1 MTVELMAGVL
11 GIIIILLIA
20 ALFFVIKNNS
30 KLQNLQKN
38 LVDIGQLQTHRDAY
52 RRSQRDMKQIID
64 SLPWPMFIINPKEL
78 AVSYGNDAFK
88 KTFRFDG
95 EKTTEFNIWT
105 VMPERQSNGRD
116 SKECIR
122 DFVSSVR
129 KSPAVFTEEQD
140 YLLPFGEIV
149 LMRTVGAEIYYNGE
163 PSVSVVLQDVSVQ
176 KKEAELLRSLA
187 DKEREAN
194 ELKSRFI
201 INMSHEIRTPMNG
214 IIGLADIQLQKTY
227 DKETRDA
234 FKKISLSAKLLM
246 AIVNDILDYSK
257 IDAGKLNIIE
267 EEFILESILFKAM
280 QTAFER
286 IGDKNVDML
295 LKMAD
300 DVPRKVIGDAV
311 RVWQIIQNVLDNS
324 AKYTERGNIMLQ
336 VSMEDKAFSM
346 EDKAFSLEDKQLYLF
361 RIADTGIGMNR
372 EQLDKVY
379 IPFEQ
384 FSPTDWKNSGTG
396 LGLPVTKHLVEL
408 MGGTIAMQSQEG
420 WGTVTEIRIPLG
432 ISEWDEPAIDKSA
445 FAILGDKHVL
455 IVDDAA
461 AGAQVIAEL
470 LDSIGARSEVAR
482 SEEAIE
488 LIRERAEEYDII
500 ILESKLDQNI
510 LKTLRSYP
518 FIKTKL
524 IVLQKPYKPTR
535 FLERL
540 CALLGGVTP
549 AYSMRNKKYHFPN
562 ARVLVCED
570 NAINQDVIAGVLEL
584 FSIQAVIA
592 VNGEEGIKWLDKE
605 EFDLVIM
612 DLLMPVMD
620 GHEATR
626 AIRSSGKPYQT
637 VPIIAMTANAMDEEM
652 AVCLEEGMNGYVTKP
667 IDLDRL
673 YHELLK
679 WLPVSSKEE
688 VVESADL
695 NRLESLDL
703 EAETDSQKAELEK
716 LGIDVDEATAR
727 FAGKF
732 ETYCRSLRKF
742 ATDIDSNGMRDVAV
756 AAESDIVELRRYV
769 HGLKGVT
776 ANLSIKEENLMLQK
790 LEQTIKDGNPDI
802 GLYQQLYHRLTRL
815 AQMILSVVGIE
826 QPKDLEAGSWD
837 ECKLLLAE
845 LKQLLLRA
853 KARECEQVIDRIKA
867 KAWENIDTEL
877 LEKIYGS
884 VEEYD
889 YSKTLTILEQL
900 L

>member
-1 MTVELMAGVL
+1 MTE
-11 GIIIILLIA
+11 LIA
-20 ALFFVIKNNS
+20 ALSGIIILILITVLFFVVKKNRG
-30 KLQNLQKN
+30 LQELQKN
-38 LVDIGQLQTHRDAY
+38 LVGIEQLQTHRDAY

-78 AVSYGNDAFK
+78 TISYGNDAFK
-88 KTFRFDG
+88 KTFRFNG
-95 EKTTEFNIWT
+95 EKAAEFDIWSIL
-105 VMPERQSNGRD
+105 PELQSNGRD
-116 SKECIR
+116 SKVCIR
-122 DFVSSVR
+122 EFVSSVR

-140 YLLPFGEIV
+140 YLLPSGEIA
-149 LMRTVGAEIYYNGE
+149 LMRTVGAEIHYNGS

-227 DKETRDA
+227 EKETRDA
-234 FKKISLSAKLLM
+234 FKKISLSAKLLL

-295 LKMAD
+295 IQLEE

-311 RVWQIIQNVLDNS
+311 RVWQIVQNVLDNS
-324 AKYTERGNIMLQ
+324 AKYTERGNIMLR
-336 VSMEDKAFSM
+336 VSVESKAAGETYS
-346 EDKAFSLEDKQLYLF
+346 EEQQLLLF

-384 FSPTDWKNSGTG
+384 FNPADWKNSGTG

-408 MGGTIAMQSQEG
+408 MGGSIAMQSQEG

-445 FAILGDKHVL
+445 FSILKDKLIL
-455 IVDDAA
+455 IVDAAA
-461 AGAQVIAEL
+461 AGAQVMAEL
-470 LDSIGARSEVAR
+470 LNSIGART
-482 SEEAIE
+482 EESRPEAAME
-488 LIRERAEEYDII
+488 QVREQAEEYDIV

-510 LKTLRSYP
+510 LKSFRSYP
-518 FIKTKL
+518 FVKTKL
-524 IVLQKPYKPTR
+524 IILQKPYKPTR

-540 CALLGGVTP
+540 CALLGGVSP
-549 AYSMRNKKYHFPN
+549 AYSMRNKRYHFPN

-570 NAINQDVIAGVLEL
+570 NAINQDVITGVLEL
-584 FSIQAVIA
+584 FSIHAVIA

-626 AIRSSGKPYQT
+626 TIRSCGKPYQT

-667 IDLDRL
+667 IELDRL

-688 VVESADL
+688 VVEAAAG
-695 NRLESLDL
+695 LDMEEIL
-703 EAETDSQKAELEK
+703 DSEAETDSQKAELEK

-727 FAGKF
+727 FAGKY

-742 ATDIDSNGMRDVAV
+742 ATDMDRNGMMSVAE
-756 AAESDIVELRRYV
+756 AAESDAVELRRYI
-769 HGLKGVT
+769 HSLKGVT

-790 LEQTIKDGNPDI
+790 IEQTIKEGNPDI
-802 GLYQQLYHRLTRL
+802 GLYQQLYHRMSRMAPLILTVIGL
-815 AQMILSVVGIE
+815 E
-826 QPKDLEAGSWD
+826 QHKDLEAGSWE

-845 LKQLLLRA
+845 LKELLLLA
-853 KARECEQVIDRIKA
+853 KARECEQIIEKIKA
-867 KAWENIDTEL
+867 KAWENIDAEL

>member
-1 MTVELMAGVL
+1 MAELLAGL
-11 GIIIILLIA
+11 SGIIIVILVTVLI
-20 ALFFVIKNNS
+20 FVVQKNR
-30 KLQNLQKN
+30 KLQELQKN
-38 LVDIGQLQTHRDAY
+38 LVGIEQLQTHRDAY

-78 AVSYGNDAFK
+78 TISYGNDAFK
-88 KTFRFDG
+88 KTFLFNG
-95 EKTTEFNIWT
+95 EKAAEFDIWT
-105 VMPERQSNGRD
+105 ILPDQQSNGRT

-122 DFVSSVR
+122 EFVSSVR

-140 YLLPFGEIV
+140 YLLPSEEIA
-149 LMRTVGAEIYYNGE
+149 LMRTVGAEILYNGS

-227 DKETRDA
+227 EKETRDA
-234 FKKISLSAKLLM
+234 FKKISLSAKLLL

-257 IDAGKLNIIE
+257 IDAGKLNIIK
-267 EEFILESILFKAM
+267 EEFILESILYKAM

-295 LKMAD
+295 LQLED

-324 AKYTERGNIMLQ
+324 AKYTERGNIMLR
-336 VSMEDKAFSM
+336 VSVENK
-346 EDKAFSLEDKQLYLF
+346 ETEPILPDKQQLLLF

-384 FSPTDWKNSGTG
+384 FNAADWKNSGTG

-408 MGGTIAMQSQEG
+408 MGGSISMQSQEG

-445 FAILGDKHVL
+445 FAILKDKHIL
-455 IVDDAA
+455 IVENAA
-461 AGAQVIAEL
+461 AGAQVMTEL
-470 LDSIGARSEVAR
+470 LKSIGARSEESR
-482 SEEAIE
+482 PEAALE
-488 LIRERAEEYDII
+488 QIREQAEEYDIV

-510 LKTLRSYP
+510 LKSFRSYP
-518 FIKTKL
+518 FAKTKL
-524 IVLQKPYKPTR
+524 IILQKPYKPTR

-540 CALLGGVTP
+540 CALLGGVSPT
-549 AYSMRNKKYHFPN
+549 YSMRNKKYHFPN

-584 FSIQAVIA
+584 FSIHAVIA

-626 AIRSSGKPYQT
+626 TIRSCGKPYQT

-667 IDLDRL
+667 IELDRL

-679 WLPVSSKEE
+679 WLPVSSKVE
-688 VVESADL
+688 VVETAVVLDMA
-695 NRLESLDL
+695 ETLDL

-727 FAGKF
+727 FAGKY

-742 ATDIDSNGMRDVAV
+742 ATDMDRNGMMDVAE
-756 AAESDIVELRRYV
+756 AAESDLVELRRYI
-769 HGLKGVT
+769 HSLKGVT
-776 ANLSIKEENLMLQK
+776 ANLSLKEENLILQK
-790 LEQTIKDGNPDI
+790 IEQTIKDGNPDI
-802 GLYQQLYHRLTRL
+802 GLYQQLYHRMSRM
-815 AQMILSVVGIE
+815 APMILAVIGIE
-826 QPKDLEAGSWD
+826 QHKNLEAGSWE

-845 LKQLLLRA
+845 LKQLLLLA
-853 KARECEQVIDRIKA
+853 KAKECEQVIEKIKS
-867 KAWENIDTEL
+867 KAWENIDAEL

-889 YSKTLTILEQL
+889 YSKTLAILEQL